1 MKALDLFAGTGW
13 GVACKAL
20 GIEEEGV
27 ELMPEAVATR
37 TANGMTT
44 ILRDVWDSILGAPRG
59 DYELLIAS
67 PPCQTFSMAGN
78 GAGRRALADVLHLV
92 ERRVYERPE
101 ALREATAGLDPRTAL
116 VLVPLAH
123 VERDRPTYVAFEQV
137 PSVLPVWEA
146 CADVM
151 RELGY
156 SVATGVVGVESFGV
170 SQTRKRAILVARA
183 DGKEARLPAPT
194 HSRYFSHAPA
204 ELDPET
210 ARWASMAET
219 IGWGFTDR
227 PAPTFCNS
235 GHGGAGIEWGGNSIR
250 KAMRSASLSGEG
262 WIAKPGAEPGTN
274 DAIRVTPAEAA
285 ALQSYPADFDWQGSK
300 TKQYLQIGN
309 AVPPLFA
316 EAVLRELTS

>member
-20 GIEEEGV
+20 GIDEEGV

-37 TANGMTT
+37 AANGMKT

-67 PPCQTFSMAGN
+67 PPCQTFSTAGG
-78 GAGRRALADVLHLV
+78 GAGRRALADVLHLI
-92 ERRVYERPE
+92 EARVYEWPE
-101 ALREATAGLDPRTAL
+101 LLRSATADLDPRTAL
-116 VLVPLAH
+116 VLTPLAH

-146 CADVM
+146 CAEAM

-156 SVATGVVGVESFGV
+156 SVATGVVGIERYGV
-170 SQTRKRAILVARA
+170 SQTRKRALLVARA
-183 DGKEARLPAPT
+183 DGKEARLPEPT

-204 ELDPET
+204 KFDEGLAP
-210 ARWASMAET
+210 WASMADVL
-219 IGWGFTDR
+219 GWGFTER

-250 KAMRSASLSGEG
+250 KAMRAASLSGAG
-262 WIAKPGAEPGTN
+262 WLPKPGVEAGTN
-274 DAIRVTPAEAA
+274 DAIRVTPTEAA
-285 ALQSYPADFDWQGSK
+285 ALQSYPADFNWEGSK